1 MSEKVSGKRLS
12 VRHILVK
19 AGIKHVNSV
28 FPKTF
33 QSFKDKLIIISNKL
47 IKKDHPYLK
56 SNLELTF
63 LCFAGMDFSDNIHLL
78 ILHTDCNRACT
89 REYFPVCGSDGRTY
103 PNKCEFKNAQCKQAE
118 LVITSEGV
126 CSNENGGTFAIFI
139 CFSGTLSFPNM
150 FK

>member
-1 MSEKVSGKRLS
+1 MLPNVSKWHYCIIGSLLAKGLRCVLPGGT
-12 VRHILVK
+12 I
-19 AGIKHVNSV
+19 
-28 FPKTF
+28 
-33 QSFKDKLIIISNKL
+33 LIIISNKL

-103 PNKCEFKNAQCKQAE
+103 PDKCEFKNAQCKQAE

-139 CFSGTLSFPNM
+139 CFSGTLSFPN
-150 FK
+150 KLK

>member
-1 MSEKVSGKRLS
+1 MLPNVSKWHYCIIGSLFAKGLRCVLPGGT
-12 VRHILVK
+12 I
-19 AGIKHVNSV
+19 
-28 FPKTF
+28 
-33 QSFKDKLIIISNKL
+33 LIIISDKL

-63 LCFAGMDFSDNIHLL
+63 LCSAGMDFSDNIHLL
-78 ILHTDCNRACT
+78 ILHTECNRACT
-89 REYFPVCGSDGRTY
+89 REYFPVCASDGRTY